1 MKKGI
6 KEFLKD
12 IIYYIVGGSIYA
24 IAVTVFLSANKISP
38 GGVTGVATIL
48 KYLFQ
53 LPIGATVFIINI
65 PLFIIAF
72 IKFGKGFIIKTVLA
86 TAITSGLLDISD
98 AVLPKIELDLILAG
112 VFGGTLLGLGIS
124 IIMLRGA
131 TTGGVEIVA
140 KLFAIKY
147 PFISMGRLMLF
158 LDFVVVISAA
168 VVYKNIQSA
177 LYSVITL
184 YACSKIMDLV
194 LYGADRGKVV
204 YIISE
209 KTQDIVYDILN
220 EIGRGV
226 TTIDI
231 RGGYT
236 GNRGSMIMCT
246 LRINQVHEVCQV
258 AKRHDKGAFIVIC
271 EAGEILGEGFK
282 KNK

>member
-6 KEFLKD
+6 KEILKD
-12 IIYYIVGGSIYA
+12 FVYYLVGGTIYS
-24 IAVTVFLSANKISP
+24 IAVTVFLSSNQISP

-48 KYLFQ
+48 NYLFK

-72 IKFGKGFIIKTVLA
+72 FKFGKGFIVKTVLA
-86 TAITSGLLDISD
+86 TAITSGLLDVIN
-98 AVLPKIELDLILAG
+98 ALLPKVKLDLILAG

-140 KLFAIKY
+140 KLMGVKY

-158 LDFVVVISAA
+158 LDFAVVVIAA
-168 VVYKNIQSA
+168 LVYKNVQSA
-177 LYSVITL
+177 LYSIITL

-194 LYGADRGKVV
+194 LYGADKGKVV

-220 EIGRGV
+220 KIGRGV
-226 TTIDI
+226 TTIDV

-236 GNRGSMIMCT
+236 GNKISMIMCT
-246 LRINQVHEVCQV
+246 LRINQVHEVCNC

-271 EAGEILGEGFK
+271 DAGEILGEGFK
-282 KNK
+282 K